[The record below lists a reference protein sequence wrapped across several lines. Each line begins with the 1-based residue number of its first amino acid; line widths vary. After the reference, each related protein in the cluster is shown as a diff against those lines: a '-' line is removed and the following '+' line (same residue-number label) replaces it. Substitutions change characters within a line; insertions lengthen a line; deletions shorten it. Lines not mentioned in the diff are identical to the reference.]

1 MKLDILLQSLTD
13 NPESVSFTQ
22 TMEVIDSLYQFTATS
37 FKNSGVHNE
46 AGTNSG
52 SCKIFSFAQLHNLTK
67 QQTLHCF
74 GDYYR
79 QDVLAHPGEN
89 GHQNIRAFLANRNG
103 LEEVHFDTVPL
114 TESGK

>member
-1 MKLDILLQSLTD
+1 MKLNALLQSLKD
-13 NPESVSFTQ
+13 NPDSVSFTQ
-22 TMEVIDSLYQFTATS
+22 TMSVIDSLYHFTATS

-79 QDVLAHPGEN
+79 KDVLALPDAID
-89 GHQNIRAFLANRNG
+89 HQNIRAFLANRNG
-103 LEEVHFDTVPL
+103 LEEVHFDAIPL
-114 TESGK
+114 SENT